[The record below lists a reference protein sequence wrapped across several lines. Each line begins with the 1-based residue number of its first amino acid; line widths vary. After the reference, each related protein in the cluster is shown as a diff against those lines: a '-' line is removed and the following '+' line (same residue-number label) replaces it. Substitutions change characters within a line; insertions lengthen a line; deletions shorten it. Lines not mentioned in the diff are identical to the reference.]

1 MLESVAIG
9 TNLPNSE
16 VEILCSWNGTQAS
29 EANIVNRSDY
39 EFLVAQRNP
48 YHFASNMNQL
58 AQNANGDV
66 LAIVNDDLILDQG
79 SLDAGISCL
88 SNDISTLCV
97 GALLRTPNGNLQHGG
112 MAFDSQNTPYHI
124 AEGCGSAATTIAGLA
139 PFEVPCVT
147 GALIL
152 IRRSTFSKQP
162 FEESYQRCG
171 EDVQLNLD
179 LREKLQGKVMLCP
192 GMSGIHIESA
202 TRAENNESGNTSED
216 LVRMR
221 TRRRLFLEQ
230 ASPEQLRVEIAM
242 AAREHA
248 FTREVMALERN
259 QNTDLQDLRRDRD
272 HWKREAQVL
281 QLEALRLK
289 DSVQRQKEV

>member
-1 MLESVAIG
+1 MLESLA
-9 TNLPNSE
+9 TATKLPNSE

-39 EFLVAQRNP
+39 EFLIAQRNP

-79 SLDAGISCL
+79 SLDAGLSCL
-88 SNDISTLCV
+88 LNDISTLCV

-124 AEGCGSAATTIAGLA
+124 AEGFESVTTTIGGLA

-152 IRRSTFSKQP
+152 VRRSTFSKQP

-179 LREKLQGKVMLCP
+179 LREKLKGKVMLCP

-202 TRAENNESGNTSED
+202 TRSENNETGNTSED
-216 LVRMR
+216 LVKMR
-221 TRRRLFLEQ
+221 TRRRLFLEK
-230 ASPEQLRVEIAM
+230 ATPEILKAELLM
-242 AAREHA
+242 AGREHTWIKA
-248 FTREVMALERN
+248 TSSNPNDMSLRQER
-259 QNTDLQDLRRDRD
+259 DY
-272 HWKREAQVL
+272 WKREAQAL
-281 QLEALRLK
+281 QLELLRLK
-289 DSVQRQKEV
+289 DLAQRHEEA